1 MNVTS
6 MKSLSTQE
14 MLDISKRCLV
24 TRRADFDQ
32 VSETQGALSLLDRA
46 HQKLERASE
55 QSPEQAEALNV
66 LTMELGSLDLEHDRR
81 VRGIYHLLVGVSEVL
96 DDEELARCYTDLRQ
110 RMLPSGLNTTL
121 LRYEE
126 QIAAARRCKDEL
138 GSSER
143 DLLARVQIPNGQGTL
158 LDQCEAWWRV
168 AEALDEVWQER
179 QQLRR
184 ASGEHVAVSGSS
196 AADLLRA
203 RHQWISAMRVLL
215 ATLEASPLSEEAQQE
230 LLPEIGFLR

>member
-24 TRRADFDQ
+24 TRRAEFDG
-32 VSETQGALSLLDRA
+32 VSETHGALSLLDRA
-46 HQKLERASE
+46 HQKLERASA
-55 QSPEQAEALNV
+55 QSPEEAESLNA
-66 LTMELGSLDLEHDRR
+66 LTMELGRLDLDHDRR

-96 DDEELARCYTDLRQ
+96 DDEELATCYTELRQ
-110 RMLPSGLNTTL
+110 RLLPSGLNTTL

-126 QIAAARRCKDEL
+126 QIAAARRSKEIL

-143 DLLARVQIPNGQGTL
+143 ELLSRVEVPNGQGTL
-158 LDQCEAWWRV
+158 LDQCEAWWTA
-168 AEALDEVWQER
+168 AECLDEVWQER

-184 ASGEHVAVSGSS
+184 SSGEQVAISGTS

-203 RHQWISAMRVLL
+203 KHQWISAMRVLL
-215 ATLEASPLSEEAQQE
+215 ATLEASSLSDEAQQE
-230 LLPEIGFLR
+230 LLPEIGLLR